1 MSYVFNNLKFLLK
14 EEEEDP
20 TGGLLGDDEENV
32 SDESAEDE
40 TDPFSMSSDDGEAE
54 ADANDEVAGDEGTGG
69 NSVDQ
74 DSEKVQDNKKA
85 AEELIGMIND
95 IDDSFDNVTRIVSP
109 GSLDVVEALKNKNLS
124 AALLEGPWDSAIKK
138 SEEFEEKLKI
148 IKKPYEDFFD
158 AKADFDIE
166 EVARKAAK
174 LFLKFDSLVDKYE
187 IVKYFANIDIALNGP
202 EDRGELQDL
211 LEDFEVLLENF
222 IKEGGGELQNP
233 TYTLDVDKQKIA
245 VGATSSGG

>member
-20 TGGLLGDDEENV
+20 TGGLLGDDEETV

-40 TDPFSMSSDDGEAE
+40 TDPFAMSSDDGEAE
-54 ADANDEVAGDEGTGG
+54 ADANDEVAGDEGTENGSD
-69 NSVDQ
+69 SVAK
-74 DSEKVQDNKKA
+74 SNAEA
-85 AEELIGMIND
+85 AKELIGMIND
-95 IDDSFDNVTRIVSP
+95 IDDSFYNVANVVNPLDIVE
-109 GSLDVVEALKNKNLS
+109 VLKNKNLS

>member
-20 TGGLLGDDEENV
+20 TGGLLGDDEAAE

-40 TDPFSMSSDDGEAE
+40 TDPFAMSSDDEEAE
-54 ADANDEVAGDEGTGG
+54 ADANDEVAGDEGTENGSDSVAKSNAEAAKDVMDMLDKAD
-69 NSVDQ
+69 NSL
-74 DSEKVQDNKKA
+74 N
-85 AEELIGMIND
+85 
-95 IDDSFDNVTRIVSP
+95 NVTRIVSP

>member
-20 TGGLLGDDEENV
+20 TSGLLGDDEEAE
-32 SDESAEDE
+32 SDKTAGDE
-40 TDPFSMSSDDGEAE
+40 ADPFAMSSDDEETE
-54 ADANDEVAGDEGTGG
+54 ADDNNEVAGDEETE
-69 NSVDQ
+69 NVSDSVVKSNAEAAKDVM
-74 DSEKVQDNKKA
+74 DKLDKA
-85 AEELIGMIND
+85 DKSLNNVAGIFSPKS
-95 IDDSFDNVTRIVSP
+95 IDVF
-109 GSLDVVEALKNKNLS
+109 EALKNKNLS